1 MTRTF
6 QVVVTSINEKSTED
20 SSSNDASADKSDE
33 EDNQELKE
41 EEIQEQV
48 EDIQESLKGGVQEAT
63 KEAMGDK
70 AVTLKLSLI
79 DIPSICFLFLL
90 LLFVC
95 NDGVPPRVSNEVL
108 FHFFPINFTYL
119 KEVIML

>member
-1 MTRTF
+1 MCPI
-6 QVVVTSINEKSTED
+6 VPSEHLVSITSGLHEHYN
-20 SSSNDASADKSDE
+20 SDE

-48 EDIQESLKGGVQEAT
+48 GDIQESLRGGVQEAT
-63 KEAMGDK
+63 KEALGDK
-70 AVTLKLSLI
+70 TVILKLSLI

-90 LLFVC
+90 LLLFVC
-95 NDGVPPRVSNEVL
+95 NDGVPPRVSNKVL

-119 KEVIML
+119 K